1 MKRIIGKY
9 AQNPLREHILFPR
22 RIFMGEIVEN
32 IFENQLYYK
41 NTVILTYKIK
51 YPELVRSRYRLGAQK
66 FNFYNYEKAIKLAKY
81 CETELFEEAKTLYD
95 YNNSK
100 GFPVMVYEVILDYA
114 VTYQNHAIVSLY
126 TDEYIFSGRS
136 PWKHKT

>member
-1 MKRIIGKY
+1 M
-9 AQNPLREHILFPR
+9 N
-22 RIFMGEIVEN
+22 
-32 IFENQLYYK
+32 NQHHA
-41 NTVILTYKIK
+41 LT
-51 YPELVRSRYRLGAQK
+51 
-66 FNFYNYEKAIKLAKY
+66 KLAKY

-100 GFPVMVYEVILDYA
+100 GFPVMVYEVILDYE

-136 PWKHKT
+136 PWKHNTRGAKLEFAKWKADSTKRLISKQSIFYD